1 MAAAT
6 WGALIGVDPT
16 TADPGGCG
24 TGVEVVGD
32 AGLVGDLDAVDFP
45 LVIGRLVVE
54 GSGGAGL
61 VCGGVLRPSGEDSEL
76 GPTGALDAVDG
87 VGDEAGEPVAD
98 PSPSLV
104 TVPTKDPPGVS
115 GADDGRVVAEPVQP
129 DSRTIA
135 AADRARQPRR
145 RGHIPFAIAPP
156 PPHSSRSATVA
167 RWRDIGGVVHK

>member
-1 MAAAT
+1 M
-6 WGALIGVDPT
+6 WV
-16 TADPGGCG
+16 
-24 TGVEVVGD
+24 GVEPPGDFDVGGRT
-32 AGLVGDLDAVDFP
+32 GLVGVFGGIDP
-45 LVIGRLVVE
+45 LALGDGVVE
-54 GSGGAGL
+54 LGGEDVGL
-61 VCGGVLRPSGEDSEL
+61 VRGGVPRPSGEDSEL

-87 VGDEAGEPVAD
+87 VGDDAGEPVAD

-156 PPHSSRSATVA
+156 PPHLSRSATVA